1 MRQSVATRRGSKREL
16 LRIDGR
22 AVEVTM
28 RLNPRARRLIV
39 KVHPST
45 GEVTVVAPSQRALD
59 RALDFARG
67 ETPGLRASLRACR
80 SRSRSRRARAFR
92 FGRRAPDSDG
102 RSAAT
107 VRSGRMKTATIRVS
121 GRDEHAPRRVLDFLK
136 REARK
141 TLEARSLEYADAHR
155 RTKPRASR
163 CATRPAAGAPA
174 RSSRSISFSWRLI
187 LAPAFVLDYVV
198 AHEVAHL
205 REMNH
210 GPRFWRLVRTLGAGY
225 RCAAGLAAEERR
237 RAAPLCGAQ
246 AGLGSA
252 AEQPVDQPFDVVGLV
267 RPVSAGRRCA
277 SRR

>member
-1 MRQSVATRRGSKREL
+1 MSDLAVREKKASFRYEGKPMRQSVATRRGSKREL

-67 ETPGLRASLRACR
+67 ETLWIARQLARVPKRIALAPGAHIPFLGVERPILMGES
-80 SRSRSRRARAFR
+80 
-92 FGRRAPDSDG
+92 GKGPVWEHEDG
-102 RSAAT
+102 S
-107 VRSGRMKTATIRVS
+107 IRVS
-121 GRDEHAPRRVLDFLK
+121 GRAEHAPRRLLDFLK

-141 TLEARSLEYADAHR
+141 ILETRSIDYAGRIGVRPR
-155 RTKPRASR
+155 RISVRDTASR
-163 CATRPAAGAPA
+163 WGSC
-174 RSSRSISFSWRLI
+174 SVNKSISYSWRLI
-187 LAPAFVLDYVV
+187 FAPAFVLDYVV

-210 GPRFWRLVRTLGAGY
+210 GPRFWRLVRSLVYDIDTPQAWLKKNGVALHRY
-225 RCAAGLAAEERR
+225 AARN
-237 RAAPLCGAQ
+237 
-246 AGLGSA
+246 S
-252 AEQPVDQPFDVVGLV
+252 
-267 RPVSAGRRCA
+267 S
-277 SRR
+277 